1 MIYEMDDTQTVQPP
15 DDSRGLLPSILSGI
29 LLGCVF
35 GIPFFYAAG
44 RLLSDPD
51 IFWHVRTGQ
60 FILDNGFIP
69 RENIF
74 AQEPGMPSSKIEL
87 RGPIEVIIKEPVK
100 TDIQGW
106 SAYPSQA
113 IRVKIDDP
121 WPAKIRIDDE
131 VKVKG
136 ELRLQD

>member
-1 MIYEMDDTQTVQPP
+1 MKTEDKTLKFVLIWIAVMLTVLAV
-15 DDSRGLLPSILSGI
+15 DRIM
-29 LLGCVF
+29 
-35 GIPFFYAAG
+35 
-44 RLLSDPD
+44 
-51 IFWHVRTGQ
+51 
-60 FILDNGFIP
+60 
-69 RENIF
+69 NIRPAF